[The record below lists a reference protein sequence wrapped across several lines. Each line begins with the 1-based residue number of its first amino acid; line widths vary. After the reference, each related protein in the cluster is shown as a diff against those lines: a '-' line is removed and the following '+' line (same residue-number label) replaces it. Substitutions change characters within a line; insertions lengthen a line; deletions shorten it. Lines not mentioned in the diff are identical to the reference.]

1 VTHAVSG
8 VPGAGTGA
16 GATEQ
21 SAPERQV
28 ARDLVRRGL
37 IVAPLLILACGALWG
52 VAGAASSAY
61 AIVLV
66 LANFL
71 LAAGLITWSARISLG
86 VLMGAVLFGYLLRLG
101 LIFLAVY
108 VVKDAGWVER
118 VPLGFTI
125 IVTHL
130 GLLVW
135 ELRYVSAT
143 LAYPGLKPAPA
154 STN

>member
-1 VTHAVSG
+1 MTHAVSG
-8 VPGAGTGA
+8 MPGATA
-16 GATEQ
+16 GQADDA
-21 SAPERQV
+21 APERQV
-28 ARDLVRRGL
+28 ARDIVRRGL

-52 VAGAASSAY
+52 LAGAASSAY
-61 AIVLV
+61 AILLV

-86 VLMGAVLFGYLLRLG
+86 MLMGAVLFGYLLRLG

-118 VPLGFTI
+118 QPLGFTI

-143 LAYPGLKPAPA
+143 LAFPGLRPARVT
-154 STN
+154 TN

>member
-1 VTHAVSG
+1 MTHAVSG
-8 VPGAGTGA
+8 APSADTGPI
-16 GATEQ
+16 EE

-37 IVAPLLILACGALWG
+37 IVAPLLILACGAVWG
-52 VAGAASSAY
+52 LGGATSSAY

-108 VVKDAGWVER
+108 VVKDAAWVER

-130 GLLVW
+130 GLLAW

-143 LAYPGLKPAPA
+143 LAFPGLKPARS
-154 STN
+154 STH

>member
-1 VTHAVSG
+1 
-8 VPGAGTGA
+8 
-16 GATEQ
+16 
-21 SAPERQV
+21 V